1 MIQFNNQIIVRSDD
15 RDRIGRDAQEVYYEE
30 LPRGRY
36 RETVVRPNGVQV
48 VTVYDRYG
56 DVVERSRFTSDGRE
70 YVLVYSDGGRRD
82 RDDRRRSWRDPGQDL
97 PPLRLTIPA
106 NEYILDAGGVQDED
120 VYYEFLEQP
129 PVEPVRRLYSVDEV
143 RYSARVRDSVRRVEL
158 DTINFEFGSAT
169 ITDDAIPRL
178 EGVANAMN
186 KLLEKNPGEVF
197 LIEGHTDAVG
207 SNEANLAL
215 SDRRAE
221 SIATALTNVF
231 GIPPENLVT
240 QGYGETY
247 LKVKTE
253 EPERENRRVAI
264 RRITP
269 LVAPVA
275 NAQ

>member
-82 RDDRRRSWRDPGQDL
+82 RDDRRRGWRDPGQDL

-129 PVEPVRRLYSVDEV
+129 PVEKVQRLYSINEV
-143 RYSARVRDSVRRVEL
+143 KRSARVRDIARRIDL
-158 DTINFEFGSAT
+158 DTLKFDFGSAE
-169 ITDDAIPRL
+169 ISQSEAEKL
-178 EGVANAMN
+178 QGVAEAME
-186 KLLEKNPGEVF
+186 KLRVCPPGSTTF
-197 LIEGHTDAVG
+197 MYCPG
-207 SNEANLAL
+207 
-215 SDRRAE
+215 
-221 SIATALTNVF
+221 
-231 GIPPENLVT
+231 
-240 QGYGETY
+240 TY
-247 LKVKTE
+247 SRSSGTS
-253 EPERENRRVAI
+253 RV
-264 RRITP
+264 R
-269 LVAPVA
+269 
-275 NAQ
+275 